1 MKLTRFLLL
10 RWNVRCTVICVTKA
24 KYEISKIYVIKTK
37 YKMHTCL
44 SHKGEICFW
53 NAVVCV
59 IKAKYE
65 INRISVIKAKYK
77 IHSFLCHKGEI

>member
-1 MKLTRFLLL
+1 
-10 RWNVRCTVICVTKA
+10 
-24 KYEISKIYVIKTK
+24 
-37 YKMHTCL
+37 MHTCL

-65 INRISVIKAKYK
+65 IFKICVIKPKYK
-77 IHSFLCHKGEI
+77 MHSCLCHKGEICFWDVVFVS